1 MSENEN
7 NLNEVMSNNRDRS
20 MDGTYFLYLLFKY
33 KWFVIITVTI
43 ATVASAI
50 LSLQM
55 DNWYSATV
63 NAVPSKSQGSLFD
76 NMIGGGI
83 SSALKEFGMTKLGG
97 GGGDAYDFIVLMQS
111 RTVKD
116 SLIDKYD
123 LAKEY
128 DIPDTARS
136 QIYAALDDNLEV
148 TYEKEGNYTISV
160 LSKDKHKAVDMV
172 NYFIDIVN
180 ALAQRVSRE
189 DAARNKEYL
198 INRIKQTDSVLV
210 HVGGLLSVYSKKN
223 MLFSPEDQAK
233 SVGTAYSE
241 LKSELIIQGTKL
253 DMIKNMYGENDAYTK
268 MQQNLVNSLSKIVEE
283 AKTRPGFAGNFA
295 MENATEVAI
304 EYMKLQAELETFT
317 KVKSLLLP
325 MLEEAKLQETKNT
338 NSLIIIDKPIPADK
352 KAKPKRSI
360 IVLGFMF
367 GTFILCS
374 IFIVILDSYK
384 NFLKKY
390 RALKNS

>member
-1 MSENEN
+1 
-7 NLNEVMSNNRDRS
+7 
-20 MDGTYFLYLLFKY
+20 
-33 KWFVIITVTI
+33 
-43 ATVASAI
+43 
-50 LSLQM
+50 
-55 DNWYSATV
+55 
-63 NAVPSKSQGSLFD
+63 
-76 NMIGGGI
+76 
-83 SSALKEFGMTKLGG
+83 
-97 GGGDAYDFIVLMQS
+97 
-111 RTVKD
+111 
-116 SLIDKYD
+116 
-123 LAKEY
+123 
-128 DIPDTARS
+128 
-136 QIYAALDDNLEV
+136 
-148 TYEKEGNYTISV
+148 
-160 LSKDKHKAVDMV
+160 
-172 NYFIDIVN
+172 
-180 ALAQRVSRE
+180 
-189 DAARNKEYL
+189 
-198 INRIKQTDSVLV
+198 
-210 HVGGLLSVYSKKN
+210 
-223 MLFSPEDQAK
+223 
-233 SVGTAYSE
+233 
-241 LKSELIIQGTKL
+241 
-253 DMIKNMYGENDAYTK
+253 MYGENDAYTK